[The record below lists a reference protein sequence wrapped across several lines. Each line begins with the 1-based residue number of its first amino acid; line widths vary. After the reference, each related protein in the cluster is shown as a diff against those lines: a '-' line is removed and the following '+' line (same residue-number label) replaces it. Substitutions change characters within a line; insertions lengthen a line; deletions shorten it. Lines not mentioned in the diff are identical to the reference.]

1 VRAIS
6 FFIAKMRRKVRKNVL
21 REMIRDEWIASGSK
35 GRPQEPSAD
44 VSHRATYNHS
54 MRTIRLIL
62 SYDGA
67 PYCGWQVQPNGTTVQ
82 QVLAETWK
90 KITREDVAPVASG
103 RTDSGVHALRQ
114 PVAFPTESKLSVND
128 VQRALNAELP
138 DSIRVLEAS
147 EAEPSFDPVRHAK
160 RKLYRYVIHDG
171 AVADVH
177 LQKLCWRVRSRLDV
191 EAMNDGA
198 RRMEGTHDFRCFE
211 TEWPNRASS
220 VRTVFF
226 CRASRLGD
234 FVSIDV
240 EANGFL
246 YNMVR
251 AIAGTLAE
259 VGRGVR
265 SPDSIDAL
273 LGGGDR
279 SQAGPTAPAQ
289 GLFLVRV
296 DYAGPTD
303 KTGSAGSNEEGRD

>member
-1 VRAIS
+1 
-6 FFIAKMRRKVRKNVL
+6 
-21 REMIRDEWIASGSK
+21 
-35 GRPQEPSAD
+35 
-44 VSHRATYNHS
+44 
-54 MRTIRLIL
+54 MRTIRLLL

-67 PYCGWQVQPNGTTVQ
+67 PYCGWQVQPNGITVQ

-90 KITREDVAPVASG
+90 KITREDVAPIASG

-114 PVAFPTESKLSVND
+114 PVALQTESKLSVND
-128 VQRALNAELP
+128 LQRALNAELP
-138 DSIRVLEAS
+138 DSIRVLEAA

-171 AVADVH
+171 SVADVH
-177 LQKLCWRVRSRLDV
+177 LQKLVWKVRNRLDV
-191 EAMNDGA
+191 DAMNDAA

-220 VRTVFF
+220 VRTIHF
-226 CRASRLGD
+226 CRVSRLGD
-234 FVSIDV
+234 FVSVDV

-259 VGRGVR
+259 VGRGIR
-265 SPDSIDAL
+265 SPESADAL
-273 LGGGDR
+273 LAGGDR

-303 KTGSAGSNEEGRD
+303 ETGSAGSNEEGRD